1 MTFVTVAAGACVSRV
16 SVQYNVLMKGPPRVQ
31 APLMCLLRPFAL
43 SSGFA
48 NDARRV
54 SSLSARCLY
63 IYIYIYIYRANSL
76 GTSTLSQAP
85 QLSLV
90 WRGGRGEGMKWAIFK
105 GHRCATIL
113 GCFAWVMPSQA
124 LLSFNTTQ
132 NSTRWPFGSHHPR
145 QSYVTT
151 PISNNQCR
159 L

>member
-63 IYIYIYIYRANSL
+63 IYIYIYISRKLPRDFNSF
-76 GTSTLSQAP
+76 SSSATLSCLAGGT
-85 QLSLV
+85 
-90 WRGGRGEGMKWAIFK
+90 RGGYEM
-105 GHRCATIL
+105 GHFQRA
-113 GCFAWVMPSQA
+113 
-124 LLSFNTTQ
+124 
-132 NSTRWPFGSHHPR
+132 
-145 QSYVTT
+145 
-151 PISNNQCR
+151 
-159 L
+159 